1 MTLSN
6 ERQEEL
12 LDRITE
18 VEGFDDWQELLE
30 HYGIDSV
37 VPGACSNEGC
47 TYVGSE
53 CEPDAED
60 YWCEECDTPSVVSCM
75 VLGGII

>member
-1 MTLSN
+1 MALSE
-6 ERQEEL
+6 ERQHEL
-12 LDRITE
+12 LERV
-18 VEGFDDWQELLE
+18 VEATGFDDTMELLE
-30 HYGIDSV
+30 YYGMDNV

-53 CEPDAED
+53 CEPDAD
-60 YWCEECDTPSVVSCM
+60 GCWCEECDTPSVVSCM